1 VKLTFIWQS
10 ASYQERDW
18 INEILRPIA
27 GHQIVDGQHRVVLD
41 NCLLIDSYPY
51 WRPRDYYES
60 FRGKNAWLLHLGD
73 ETYEGGYDRY
83 DYFRGVLRSYWSKI
97 FNPRRVLQIPLGY
110 SAGTG
115 PATGQLCARQRA
127 YLWSFVGAAA
137 KSSRPEMIG
146 ALSPI
151 TPNFV
156 HTTDDPNTRRMSKN
170 EYQEILRQSVFAP
183 SAMGN
188 VNLECFRPYEAL
200 ECGSVPILEKR
211 IGLDYFANIL
221 GKHPIPSF
229 KTWGEARQFLAQ
241 LRWDDEAQDHL
252 IAECTDWWR
261 SYKRDLSARIERF
274 IEQPDRAEA
283 GTAVWWQQSIPG
295 SRAIELLRHHTVP
308 AVIRRIKRQ
317 VVRIV
322 KEAKFRKTAGR

>member
-10 ASYQERDW
+10 ASYEERDW

-27 GHQIVDGQHRVVLD
+27 GHQILDGQHRVVLD

-60 FRGKNAWLLHLGD
+60 FQGKNAWLLHISD

-83 DYFRGVLRSYWSKI
+83 GYFRGVLRPYWSKI

-110 SAGTG
+110 SAGIRS
-115 PATGQLCARQRA
+115 ATERRAARQRS

-137 KSSRPEMIG
+137 KSSRPEMIK

-156 HTTDDPNTRRMSKN
+156 HTTDDPNTRLMSKD

-188 VNLECFRPYEAL
+188 VNMECYRPYEAL

-211 IGLDYFANIL
+211 IGLDYFASIL

-229 KTWGEARQFLAQ
+229 GTWSEAAQFLTRLKGDA
-241 LRWDDEAQDHL
+241 EAQDCL

-261 SYKRDLSARIERF
+261 GYKRDLSARIERF
-274 IEQPDRAEA
+274 IEQPDGAES
-283 GTAVWWQQSIPG
+283 GMAVSRQWSIPG
-295 SRAIELLRHHTVP
+295 FQAIELLRHHKVP

-317 VVRIV
+317 VARIV
-322 KEAKFRKTAGR
+322 KEGKLRKTAGR